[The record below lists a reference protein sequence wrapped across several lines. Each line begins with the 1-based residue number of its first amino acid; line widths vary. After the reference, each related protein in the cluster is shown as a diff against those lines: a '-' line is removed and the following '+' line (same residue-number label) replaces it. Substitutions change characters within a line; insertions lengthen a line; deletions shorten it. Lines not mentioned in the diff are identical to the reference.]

1 MREADT
7 ATVTMVYLARLR
19 EALGTSGER
28 LALPPDVATVGALS
42 RWLASRGGPWA
53 TELAPGRGLRIAV
66 NHDLAT
72 PDASVRDGDEVAFFP
87 PVTGG

>member
-19 EALGTSGER
+19 EALDSSGER
-28 LALPPDVATVGALS
+28 IALPPDVSTVDALCH
-42 RWLASRGGPWA
+42 WLASRGGAWA
-53 TELAPGRGLRIAV
+53 TELTPGRGLRIAV
-66 NHDLAT
+66 NHDLAM
-72 PDASVRDGDEVAFFP
+72 PDAFLRDGDEVAFFP